1 MARCYVYW
9 TDEGYPHPVQLAGHA
24 NSEELEREFGPPE
37 MISHPYVVTLKGVS
51 CSHPT
56 PRSRDSMVY

>member
-1 MARCYVYW
+1 MAHCFVNW
-9 TDEGYPHPVQLAGHA
+9 ADAGDPKPVQLAGHA
-24 NSEELEREFGPPE
+24 NSEELEREFGPAE